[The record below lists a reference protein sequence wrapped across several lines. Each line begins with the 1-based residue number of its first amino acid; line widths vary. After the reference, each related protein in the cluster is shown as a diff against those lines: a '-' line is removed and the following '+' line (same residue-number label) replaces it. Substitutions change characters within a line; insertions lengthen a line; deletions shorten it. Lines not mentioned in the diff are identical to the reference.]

1 MKINKSKA
9 FKKQKSKR
17 GGVKSILKPLSPSQI
32 MKAKLGRP
40 NQSMFP
46 ERSLSQN
53 SSKSLNISGIIKGE
67 YDENKP
73 RVYYDLLDSPRV
85 SPQRSPS
92 SPSSTSS
99 HRASPKKSQSSNRS
113 SQGSLRSLPRINSQS
128 SQGNQ
133 GNLISNQH
141 IISPGSQSSQGNL
154 ISNQHIINPGS
165 PGSTGSIGSQGYL
178 RSKLSIN
185 SQGSPGRPGSLR
197 SHNNP
202 YQKDKPIAIAYQ
214 GSPNATSRQDSPK
227 VTSRQV
233 SPKVTSRQVSPK
245 ATSRQGSPNV
255 TSNDGIIIKR
265 PILSYDKV
273 NQRDLLIYLDTCNSE
288 YKSFEK
294 NYYDNYKTKIYRD
307 KITYFTRINTDYYQ
321 DALSYNGF
329 IRFARSL
336 LNTGDNLPQDHDV
349 KAKKKELREMLK
361 NFEDYL
367 NKQILINKANG
378 YNVPDRIY
386 HPELKVILDI
396 AKEIINK
403 INALYGSK
411 LRQSYLNN
419 RNRGIS
425 KLKKVPG
432 KLQDVSVAAVQYFYD
447 KLFKNTDPPDRLGW
461 NVNNYESRT
470 AAKAKSQSKSGLFKK
485 EKK

>member
-9 FKKQKSKR
+9 LKKQKSKR
-17 GGVKSILKPLSPSQI
+17 GGVKSILKPLPPSQI
-32 MKAKLGRP
+32 MKA

-67 YDENKP
+67 YEEKKP

-128 SQGNQ
+128 SQDYQ
-133 GNLISNQH
+133 GNLISPPRIN
-141 IISPGSQSSQGNL
+141 SQSSQGYQGNL
-154 ISNQHIINPGS
+154 ISKHIISPGS
-165 PGSTGSIGSQGYL
+165 PGSTGSIGSHVYL

-197 SHNNP
+197 SHKNP
-202 YQKDKPIAIAYQ
+202 YQKDKPTIAYQ
-214 GSPNATSRQDSPK
+214 GSPN
-227 VTSRQV
+227 
-233 SPKVTSRQVSPK
+233 

-273 NQRDLLIYLDTCNSE
+273 NQRDLLIYLDTCNSD

-294 NYYDNYKTKIYRD
+294 DYYDNYKIKIYRD
-307 KITYFTRINTDYYQ
+307 KITYFTRINTDNYQ
-321 DALSYNGF
+321 YALSYKSF

-336 LNTGDNLPQDHDV
+336 LNTGDNLPQDANV
-349 KAKKKELREMLK
+349 IAKKKELREMLK

-386 HPELKVILDI
+386 HPELKVILDK

-425 KLKKVPG
+425 KLKKMPG
-432 KLQDVSVAAVQYFYD
+432 KLQDVSVAAAQYFYD

-461 NVNNYESRT
+461 NVNNYERRT
-470 AAKAKSQSKSGLFKK
+470 AAKVKAQSKSGLFKK
-485 EKK
+485 